1 VYITPRA
8 LRIWADDQQIPD
20 LTLAELDYRLTH
32 ALGTIFSDPFLR
44 ERLCLKG
51 GTALNKLFFQ
61 AANRL
66 SVDLDFN
73 AVGLK
78 AQVLAERAQVTSR
91 VIALLTAQD
100 RGYELTHDYRRY
112 EQSTIQAY
120 YAPVSGSARQH
131 FKLEISFV
139 ERVAILGQVEKR
151 LVLPASEPAVAVSTY
166 RLEELAATKLRA
178 LYSRRKGRDIYDLAQ
193 IGALD
198 LDEQALRKLTLYYFY
213 HARMIFHYPTFRAN
227 VEEKLRHRGFADDVR
242 GLIRTGQQF
251 DWQRAS
257 QAVLDRFA
265 FLGELDDRDRQ
276 FLDLARDLLDRQNPD
291 HTVEA
296 SVQVEYPIAW
306 LMSDVPIAA
315 EAAALRV
322 DDIRLFQREWRGP

>member
-1 VYITPRA
+1 MYITPRA

-32 ALGTIFSDPFLR
+32 ALGAIFSDPFLR

-78 AQVLAERAQVTSR
+78 AQVLAERAQVASR

-151 LVLPASEPAVAVSTY
+151 LVLPAPEPAVAVSTY

-193 IGALD
+193 IAPSIWMS
-198 LDEQALRKLTLYYFY
+198 R
-213 HARMIFHYPTFRAN
+213 RC
-227 VEEKLRHRGFADDVR
+227 
-242 GLIRTGQQF
+242 
-251 DWQRAS
+251 AS
-257 QAVLDRFA
+257 
-265 FLGELDDRDRQ
+265 
-276 FLDLARDLLDRQNPD
+276 
-291 HTVEA
+291 
-296 SVQVEYPIAW
+296 
-306 LMSDVPIAA
+306 
-315 EAAALRV
+315 
-322 DDIRLFQREWRGP
+322 